1 MGCCPEYRTS
11 THSILIL
18 GDCLHLPSLL
28 PQHSSA
34 LLHYLCLE
42 QAKPEHAAFLLGL
55 FLQRHVHS
63 LHSDSIL
70 AVGGLAD
77 HRAVDRH
84 RHRPSVLLLQPGKRE
99 DDEFEAVYDAAFPVS
114 EGGEI
119 DGQAEIAVDS
129 GIEAASKGGRIRVSK
144 KVARK
149 RISVGDEYVMGLC
162 NVHWLVCGLF
172 V

>member
-1 MGCCPEYRTS
+1 MGCFPEYRTS
-11 THSILIL
+11 AHSVFIL
-18 GDCLHLPSLL
+18 GGCLHLPSLL

-34 LLHYLCLE
+34 LLHYLHLE
-42 QAKPEHAAFLLGL
+42 QAKPEHTAFLLGL
-55 FLQRHVHS
+55 FLQRRVYS

-84 RHRPSVLLLQPGKRE
+84 RHRASFLLLQPSKRE
-99 DDEFEAVYDAAFPVS
+99 DDEFEAVYNAAFLVG

-119 DGQAEIAVDS
+119 DGQAEMAVDS
-129 GIEAASKGGRIRVSK
+129 GVEAAPKGGGIRVSK

-149 RISVGDEYVMGLC
+149 GTSVGDEYVMGLC
-162 NVHWLVCGLF
+162 NVNWLVCGLF